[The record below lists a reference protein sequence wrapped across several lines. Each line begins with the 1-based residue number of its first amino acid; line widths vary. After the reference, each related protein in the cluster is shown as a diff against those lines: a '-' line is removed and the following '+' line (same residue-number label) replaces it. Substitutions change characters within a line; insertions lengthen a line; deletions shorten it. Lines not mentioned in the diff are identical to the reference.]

1 MEALKKTLFIIA
13 MIIVSSLIIHNLYK
27 LWIEPTGSVLDK
39 YNKFETELNQVES
52 LDELIEKYETV
63 QEEIKAYEADTT
75 KPKIANLDHW
85 QTEPYKSKILTE
97 ERIREWESKNKEI
110 YKLVFYCLIGIVFL
124 AIGFLLYRKKL
135 KWLGLT
141 FLIMGF
147 TELIYW
153 GTPTYISQPQI
164 YETMIITQL
173 IINLISFII
182 LLAVGWSINIIKP
195 EKTAQ
200 NV

>member
-1 MEALKKTLFIIA
+1 MNSLKKTLFIIA
-13 MIIVSSLIIHNLYK
+13 MIIVSSIIIHNMYK

-39 YNKFETELNQVES
+39 YNKFETELNKAES
-52 LDELIEKYETV
+52 LDELIQKYETV
-63 QEEIKAYEADTT
+63 QKKIEEYEADSSNF
-75 KPKIANLDHW
+75 KVADSDYW

-97 ERIREWESKNKEI
+97 ERIREWENKNKEI

-124 AIGFLLYRKKL
+124 SIGFLLYRKNL

-164 YETMIITQL
+164 YEKMIITQL
-173 IINLISFII
+173 IINILSFI
-182 LLAVGWSINIIKP
+182 LLIVIGWFIDIIKP
-195 EKTAQ
+195 EKTM
-200 NV
+200 